1 MDLVHKLCPLQLLEV
16 TKKSD
21 IWAGWLASNTT
32 FGSYTIIIM
41 LSVSKIIWRAAE
53 LFYWT
58 CESLFWQSRVA
69 WWLDSY
75 IYAMILLVVT
85 GNLYFWADFCL
96 FLLSLEPLNVSS
108 GYDAL
113 SSVFMIVLRDC
124 FRKMG
129 GDFQLSVDLKVVFK
143 K

>member
-1 MDLVHKLCPLQLLEV
+1 
-16 TKKSD
+16 
-21 IWAGWLASNTT
+21 
-32 FGSYTIIIM
+32 
-41 LSVSKIIWRAAE
+41 
-53 LFYWT
+53 
-58 CESLFWQSRVA
+58 
-69 WWLDSY
+69 
-75 IYAMILLVVT
+75 MILLVVT

-124 FRKMG
+124 FGKMG